1 MGTEKYGTHRHT
13 DTQTYRHTTE
23 SWGREGCTFLMG
35 NMSAYLGQSVYFTGQ
50 TQVKIK
56 LQQLLMQGERSE
68 VWWAHFP
75 KGNEA

>member
-1 MGTEKYGTHRHT
+1 
-13 DTQTYRHTTE
+13 
-23 SWGREGCTFLMG
+23 MG
-35 NMSAYLGQSVYFTGQ
+35 NVSAYLGQSVYFTGQ